1 MNERKIFGL
10 LGLSSK
16 AGKIASGEFQCEE
29 AIRSGKAR
37 VVLTAS
43 DASENTKKKFRDKSA
58 FYHIPYY
65 EIPADKARL
74 GRAIGR
80 EERSCAAV
88 TDAGLAADLLKYLE
102 EPVLPDQ
109 F

>member
-1 MNERKIFGL
+1 MNERKLFGL

-16 AGKIASGEFQCEE
+16 AGKVASGEFQCEE
-29 AIRSGKAR
+29 AIRAGKAG

-43 DASENTKKKFRDKSA
+43 DASANTRKKFRDKSA

-65 EIPADKARL
+65 EIPADKVRL

-80 EERSCAAV
+80 EERSCVAV
-88 TDAGLAADLLKYLE
+88 TDAGLAEDLLKYVE

-109 F
+109 I